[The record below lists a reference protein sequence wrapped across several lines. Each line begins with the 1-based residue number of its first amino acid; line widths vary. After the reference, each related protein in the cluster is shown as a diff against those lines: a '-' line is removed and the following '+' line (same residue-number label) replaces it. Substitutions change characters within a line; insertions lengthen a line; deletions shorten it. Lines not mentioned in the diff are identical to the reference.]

1 MKKKNHG
8 SENEKKNLKT
18 SGNKFFQRA
27 KNQLENDK
35 AEKKLAEERLKKE
48 SAKKKQDEADE
59 LFDKKA
65 RDSKKTFT
73 DMAAESRT
81 LNEVKTSAKNA
92 QNSLE
97 KSTLKA
103 AKGYL
108 KKHAPVNARYRIKD
122 RANYGNILSAEQKTR
137 IVRERK
143 RALKKEKYQGV
154 QETIPFELMEEDG
167 TCRINDHYW
176 CKMIAFTDI
185 NYDLASDAER
195 DELFEGWCDFY
206 NYFEPEVHL
215 QIFCATMK
223 ADRVAQMAAIHVK
236 DRADNMQEIRTEFND
251 LLSNLMNKG
260 NNGYI
265 RPKFIVIGLE
275 GKNVRAVKPKFSRI
289 EEEIKELLEGIGVK
303 THALTGY
310 EWLSVLRSLLNP
322 DDFSQFLFNFDLTVR
337 TGLTAKDYIS
347 PSSMDFR
354 NGYFFRLGSHYARSM
369 FLQIQTEK
377 LDEKLMNRILSVD
390 HTVMASIFA
399 QSLDQDK
406 AIKLLKGALSDL
418 EKNKIDEQKKA
429 SQSGYDMDIMPADL
443 KSMSKNVEETLADV
457 QSGEDRYY
465 NVSIILTCVE
475 ENEKALKS
483 AIEQITAIAQ
493 QKGCAIK
500 CLDYRQ
506 EKGFMATLPL
516 GYLPDDMKVDVEL
529 TTRAVAGFVPFTTVE
544 LFHQTGG
551 QLYEGINA
559 LSNNP
564 IMADMEE
571 LGNQNSLIFG
581 IPGFG
586 KTMESKLKII
596 NTMISSDD
604 HVIILDPESEYRTL
618 VEALGGQM
626 IVLSPTSRDH
636 INPLDI
642 NLKYGDDRAA
652 AKMKIDFILSLME
665 LIIGGKFGLEPIEMS
680 IIDVALTSIY
690 ERYFDSRMR
699 PEDMPTL
706 EDLYTEIKSLG
717 REDADALAVKMDRF
731 VHGSSNL
738 FNHRTNVDLSNR
750 LICFDVRDV
759 GQQLKPFAMMT
770 VQDQVWNK
778 ATAHRDNNE
787 EEYKIKYFM
796 DEFHLQ
802 LNNPQTAAYTVEI
815 YKRFRKY
822 GAYPIGM
829 TQNPYDLMVSSQ
841 AESIFK
847 NTDYVKMFR
856 LKGDDKKLLAH
867 VLSISPAQL
876 KYVTNTPPG
885 RGLLYFGGTII
896 PFYNKIPK
904 NTHIY
909 ELCTSKKD
917 DLVEIAKKKEKAVK
931 KENIESIPKE
941 TAS

>member
-1 MKKKNHG
+1 M
-8 SENEKKNLKT
+8 T
-18 SGNKFFQRA
+18 
-27 KNQLENDK
+27 KNQLKEDK
-35 AEKKLAEERLKKE
+35 AERKLYEEKMAKE
-48 SAKKKQDEADE
+48 KAKQDLDD
-59 LFDKKA
+59 LFDDES
-65 RDSKKTFT
+65 RESKKTLSDF
-73 DMAAESRT
+73 AAESRT
-81 LNEVKTSAKNA
+81 LKEARQTAKKTQDKF
-92 QNSLE
+92 E
-97 KSTLKA
+97 KKTLDA
-103 AKGYL
+103 ASGYL
-108 KKHAPVNARYRIKD
+108 KKHAPLNARYRIKD
-122 RANYGNILSAEQKTR
+122 RANYGNILSADQKAR
-137 IVRERK
+137 LVKERK
-143 RALKKEKYQGV
+143 KALKKEKYQGV

-176 CKMIAFTDI
+176 CKMISFTDI
-185 NYDLASDAER
+185 NYDLASDEER

-206 NYFEPEVHL
+206 NFFEPDVHV
-215 QIFCATMK
+215 QIFCATLK

-236 DRADNMQEIRTEFND
+236 DREDNMQYIRTEFNE
-251 LLSNLMNKG
+251 LLFNLMNKG

-275 GKNVRAVKPKFSRI
+275 GKNVRAVKPKFRRI
-289 EEEIKELLEGIGVK
+289 EDEIKELLESIGVQ
-303 THALTGY
+303 THVLTGY

-354 NGYFFRLGSHYARSM
+354 NGYFFKIGSHYARSM
-369 FLQIQTEK
+369 FLQIQTDK

-390 HTVMASIFA
+390 HTVMVSIFA
-399 QSLDQDK
+399 QSLDQEK
-406 AIKLLKGALSDL
+406 AVKLLKDTLSELD
-418 EKNKIDEQKKA
+418 KNKIDEQKRA

-443 KSMSKNVEETLADV
+443 KSMSKNVAETLADV
-457 QSGEDRYY
+457 QAGEDRYY

-493 QKGCAIK
+493 QRSCAIK

-516 GYLPDDMKVDVEL
+516 GYLPSDMKVDVEL

-564 IMADMEE
+564 IMADVEM
-571 LGNQNSLIFG
+571 LGNQNALIFG
-581 IPGFG
+581 QPGYG
-586 KTMESKLKII
+586 KSMDSKIKIY
-596 NTMISSDD
+596 NTMIASDD
-604 HVIILDPESEYRTL
+604 HVIILDPESEYRTI
-618 VEALGGQM
+618 VNDLGGQF
-626 IVLSPTSRDH
+626 IVLSPTSKDH

-642 NLKYGDDRAA
+642 NAGYGDDKEAVV
-652 AKMKIDFILSLME
+652 MKIDFILSLME

-680 IIDVALTSIY
+680 IIDVAATAVY

-699 PEDMPTL
+699 PEDMPIL
-706 EDLYTEIKSLG
+706 EDLYNEIKSLG
-717 REDADALAVKMDRF
+717 REDADALAIKMDRF
-731 VHGSSNL
+731 VHGSSNF
-738 FNHRTNVDLSNR
+738 FNHRTNVDLNNR

-759 GQQLKPFAMMT
+759 GRQLKPFAMMT
-770 VQDQVWNK
+770 VQDQIWNK
-778 ATAHRDNNE
+778 VTRHRDNNE

-802 LNNPQTAAYTVEI
+802 LNNPQTAAYTVEM
-815 YKRFRKY
+815 YRRFRKY

-829 TQNPYDLMVSSQ
+829 TQNPYDLMISSQ
-841 AESIFK
+841 AASIFK

-856 LKGDDKKLLAH
+856 LKGDDKKLLASI
-867 VLSISPAQL
+867 LKISPAQL

-909 ELCTSKKD
+909 EMCTSKKD
-917 DLVEIAKKKEKAVK
+917 ELVEIAQRNKKKEA
-931 KENIESIPKE
+931 KEA
-941 TAS
+941 AS